1 MRQVT
6 KIQTDSGQVL
16 LDPND
21 GFVHCGVL
29 FKGDGEG
36 GLIGDAHMA
45 EALNSIVGPEHWH
58 AYTVFEFLDA
68 LCLDPQVFK
77 QYYES
82 KQPKI
87 RGMTP

>member
-1 MRQVT
+1 MKQVT

-68 LCLDPQVFK
+68 LCLDPEVFYN
-77 QYYES
+77 YYTSRKS
-82 KQPKI
+82 KT
-87 RGMTP
+87 RGMAP